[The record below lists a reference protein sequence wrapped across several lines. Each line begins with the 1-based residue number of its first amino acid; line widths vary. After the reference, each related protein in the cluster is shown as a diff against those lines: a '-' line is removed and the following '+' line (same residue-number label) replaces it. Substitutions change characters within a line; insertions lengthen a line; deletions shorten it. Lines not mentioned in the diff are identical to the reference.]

1 MSLKKKIEEIRER
14 SARKLIKL
22 KCDLDYK
29 KFERQIIRQ
38 KLRQKIVFN
47 DGFDSTRE
55 LRLELNLLVRNRIH
69 NEQGDKYWWK
79 SIPKF

>member
-1 MSLKKKIEEIRER
+1 MSLKKKIEEIRGH

-38 KLRQKIVFN
+38 QLRKRIVFGEN
-47 DGFDSTRE
+47 FNSNSDIKDSTRFLIRE
-55 LRLELNLLVRNRIH
+55 WSN
-69 NEQGDKYWWK
+69 NEQGEKYWWK
-79 SIPKF
+79 

>member
-1 MSLKKKIEEIRER
+1 MSLQNKIQEIRER

-29 KFERQIIRQ
+29 KFKREGYRQQ
-38 KLRQKIVFN
+38 LRQRIVFN
-47 DGFDSTRE
+47 ENFDSTEVRI
-55 LRLELNLLVRNRIH
+55 ELNLLIIDWIN